1 MAEAHALNDR
11 QREGLETQLRDA
23 TGLLAEQR
31 GAYERRVAE
40 LTQQNDQ
47 ITVIIEHTTQAVEVI
62 QAGHR
67 DERNELTRRVAES
80 ERIRA
85 GLAETIRRMHV
96 THRGIMDEAERVQG
110 VAAAEAVRTA
120 AAQVDTAVAAVRA
133 EMDARIR
140 AVQEELDAKTGASN
154 TFEAD
159 THRAIAMHIAENAR
173 QKQEIDTLRG
183 GRSVELDTQAATIA
197 GLTREVE
204 GLKRAMAAHEAEKQ
218 TMIQA
223 LADARNDLSVV
234 RVRALDARTEADRF
248 KALIDVAKSTAE
260 ASVTRS
266 AAEVADIKREIMR
279 IEEEKR
285 RMEGALQT
293 ATTQLADIARTHA
306 AQLNGMQEA
315 HTAEVGELGA
325 RLEAETLK
333 VNTITP
339 QLITLQVTSRYAL
352 NTPEPKWIAMVTT
365 TPLQAACVKDM
376 LEYFSRICRIDSS
389 SRLNNLQKLPD
400 GTGNYAPDKFGWFR
414 KEGLVDNTV
423 YYVQSDVVRVLF
435 LSAGIN
441 PAVDAVLATTFNNTV
456 LPLGLCPASL
466 FVVLYERRTNEVIKP
481 YLLSKQASL
490 LPYRGASGLLPTDHY
505 KRWPFAPKDLSLD
518 FYPGF
523 DEWKFAYSDDRY
535 IQLFEL
541 PTKREKEFVA
551 APARPVNFASEF
563 FLDEEEDLDWLT
575 KS

>member
-1 MAEAHALNDR
+1 
-11 QREGLETQLRDA
+11 
-23 TGLLAEQR
+23 
-31 GAYERRVAE
+31 
-40 LTQQNDQ
+40 
-47 ITVIIEHTTQAVEVI
+47 
-62 QAGHR
+62 
-67 DERNELTRRVAES
+67 
-80 ERIRA
+80 
-85 GLAETIRRMHV
+85 
-96 THRGIMDEAERVQG
+96 
-110 VAAAEAVRTA
+110 
-120 AAQVDTAVAAVRA
+120 
-133 EMDARIR
+133 
-140 AVQEELDAKTGASN
+140 
-154 TFEAD
+154 
-159 THRAIAMHIAENAR
+159 
-173 QKQEIDTLRG
+173 
-183 GRSVELDTQAATIA
+183 
-197 GLTREVE
+197 
-204 GLKRAMAAHEAEKQ
+204 
-218 TMIQA
+218 
-223 LADARNDLSVV
+223 
-234 RVRALDARTEADRF
+234 
-248 KALIDVAKSTAE
+248 
-260 ASVTRS
+260 
-266 AAEVADIKREIMR
+266 
-279 IEEEKR
+279 
-285 RMEGALQT
+285 
-293 ATTQLADIARTHA
+293 
-306 AQLNGMQEA
+306 
-315 HTAEVGELGA
+315 
-325 RLEAETLK
+325 
-333 VNTITP
+333 
-339 QLITLQVTSRYAL
+339 
-352 NTPEPKWIAMVTT
+352 
-365 TPLQAACVKDM
+365 M

-400 GTGNYAPDKFGWFR
+400 GTGNYAADKFGWFR

-523 DEWKFAYSDDRY
+523 DEWKFAHSDDRY